1 MTFITGL
8 RCVVCGTQYPP
19 DTPYTCSKCGVGGI
33 LDVEYD
39 YEKVRSEMTKQ
50 AMSERP
56 LNQWRYQ
63 ELLPVD
69 VAKAPNLSVGWTPVY
84 EAARLAQYVGIR
96 TLYLKDDGRNPTGS
110 LKDRP
115 SAVGVARAVMEK
127 QTVIACASTG
137 NAASSL
143 AGMAAAAGIRSVIFL
158 PERAPEPKVAQLLVF
173 GATVLRVKGSYDQA
187 WELCQQSCQRYGWYN
202 RNAAVNP
209 YLIEGKKT
217 VGLEICEQMKW
228 RVPDWLAMSVG
239 DGCTIAGAWKAFRE
253 MKEIGL
259 IARTPKM
266 LGVQAE
272 GAAPV
277 TAAFQSG
284 GELTPIEPKTVADS
298 ISVGVP
304 RNWRK
309 AVNAIK
315 ESGGTM
321 INVSDDEILDAI
333 KYTGGLAGVF
343 AEPAASAS
351 VAGLKR
357 AIAEHVVEPECNAIA
372 VITGNGLKDVR
383 AAQQA
388 AGKPFEVE
396 PDGRGVEEILKRR
409 QLV

>member
-1 MTFITGL
+1 
-8 RCVVCGTQYPP
+8 
-19 DTPYTCSKCGVGGI
+19 
-33 LDVEYD
+33 
-39 YEKVRSEMTKQ
+39 
-50 AMSERP
+50 
-56 LNQWRYQ
+56 
-63 ELLPVD
+63 
-69 VAKAPNLSVGWTPVY
+69 
-84 EAARLAQYVGIR
+84 
-96 TLYLKDDGRNPTGS
+96 
-110 LKDRP
+110 
-115 SAVGVARAVMEK
+115 
-127 QTVIACASTG
+127 
-137 NAASSL
+137 
-143 AGMAAAAGIRSVIFL
+143 
-158 PERAPEPKVAQLLVF
+158 
-173 GATVLRVKGSYDQA
+173 
-187 WELCQQSCQRYGWYN
+187 
-202 RNAAVNP
+202 
-209 YLIEGKKT
+209 
-217 VGLEICEQMKW
+217 
-228 RVPDWLAMSVG
+228 VG

-321 INVSDDEILDAI
+321 INVSDDQILDAI

-396 PDGRGVEEILKRR
+396 PDGRGLEEILKRR

>member
-50 AMSERP
+50 ALSERP

-69 VAKAPNLSVGWTPVY
+69 VGKAPNLSVGWTPVY
-84 EAARLAQYVGIR
+84 ETARLAQHVGIR

-277 TAAFQSG
+277 TAVFQSG

-309 AVNAIK
+309 AVNAIE

-321 INVSDDEILDAI
+321 INVSDEEILDAI

-396 PDGRGVEEILKRR
+396 PDGAGLEDILTSRH
-409 QLV
+409 LV